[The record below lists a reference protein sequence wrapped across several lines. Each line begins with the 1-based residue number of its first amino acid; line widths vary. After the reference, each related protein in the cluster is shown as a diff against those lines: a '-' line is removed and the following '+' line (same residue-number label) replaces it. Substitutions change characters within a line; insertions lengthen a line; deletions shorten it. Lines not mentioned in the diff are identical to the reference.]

1 MECLHRWSID
11 RLAAKSMTNNI
22 TSSTKT
28 IPNWQLMAEFA
39 VKSISGSE
47 QSLTDRVME
56 TARSISLK
64 RTQLERIHEIMTQ
77 ALNRARSGT
86 QLAEHLCPVLIR
98 IWSTETVV
106 DGFGWGFFIVEKQKV
121 EPQLTTGGAAYVVEL
136 YLYQEHQS

>member
-56 TARSISLK
+56 TARSI
-64 RTQLERIHEIMTQ
+64 TQ